1 MGPFLQLTV
10 DSLFLFF
17 TQLQRLQVSLKN
29 FQERNHHAT
38 GNCSGCLRPAFSS
51 TENEV

>member
-17 TQLQRLQVSLKN
+17 TQLQRLQLSLKS
-29 FQERNHHAT
+29 FHERNHHAT
-38 GNCSGCLRPAFSS
+38 GNCSGYLRLAFSN